1 MTDYLD
7 KSEKELKHLIKK
19 MMQESIKK
27 NNLYLPGN
35 YWKFYEKNIIKQIES
50 KNLSK
55 FRSWEAGIG
64 TGNIKS
70 FGGGSE
76 LRGRLYKK
84 NYHPIDT
91 AFNFIDDSVLI
102 RKYNSLINKIIPYFP
117 LMKYFLI
124 RMAEMKI
131 YYKGI
136 YKKNLIERYNLIKNL
151 DESLIKA
158 SDSSFGLDKEDII
171 HIDNKVYTNHFL
183 NELLQINFIKKN
195 TEFDSIKYVI
205 ELGAGIGMLAS
216 TFLKLN
222 NRIKYVISDIAPQIF
237 FSEYF
242 LRNIGYKVYGYED
255 VIREENIDLNK
266 IFNDFDVVCI
276 PTWKLDNLDDFNF
289 DLFINVASF
298 QEMEKEQALN
308 YLSILKKKIS
318 KYIFSSNLIEGHQK
332 TEDKNSFGVL
342 RPVTLKIIED
352 DLQNDFLIKKRFL
365 NDGYYKAI
373 FEKK

>member
-266 IFNDFDVVCI
+266 ILM
-276 PTWKLDNLDDFNF
+276 TSM
-289 DLFINVASF
+289 LFVYQLGN
-298 QEMEKEQALN
+298 
-308 YLSILKKKIS
+308 
-318 KYIFSSNLIEGHQK
+318 
-332 TEDKNSFGVL
+332 
-342 RPVTLKIIED
+342 
-352 DLQNDFLIKKRFL
+352 
-365 NDGYYKAI
+365 
-373 FEKK
+373 